1 VAKQLNGFAGTE
13 PPKFMILKT
22 NPYKIKR
29 WVLVPLAIL
38 LAIGPLAIAQQKDAT
53 SVTPP
58 SPVDQ
63 QLQRKLSLAKGYHDL
78 ADLYVKNG
86 ELSEAVA
93 SERQILQ
100 LRLPA
105 EYEKLVVE
113 SVSIIVEKLA
123 EARAFDLGQSLIED
137 ALKNIQQNAN
147 RATIL
152 KSRARLYML
161 AGDNDKALES
171 LRKALEIESKLIH

>member
-1 VAKQLNGFAGTE
+1 
-13 PPKFMILKT
+13 MISQT
-22 NPYKIKR
+22 NFYKSTKR
-29 WVLVPLAIL
+29 WALIPLAVL
-38 LAIGPLAIAQQKDAT
+38 LMFSIVLTAQQKDAT
-53 SVTPP
+53 SITPP
-58 SPVDQ
+58 SSIDQ

-78 ADLYVKNG
+78 ADLYIKNG

-113 SVSIIVEKLA
+113 SISIIVEKLA
-123 EARAFDLGQSLIED
+123 EARAFDLGQSLIDET
-137 ALKNIQQNAN
+137 LKSIQQDAN

-152 KSRARLYML
+152 KSRARLYLL

-171 LRKALEIESKLIH
+171 LRKALDIESRLIR